1 MHTFHLI
8 LEPKERLQDKK
19 IHTRLSLS
27 SMPPVYNGF
36 IPHHKKFWRNH
47 SLGSGWGGREFGE
60 PLPEYILGEID
71 ILLGESS
78 HFANTLLYAGEQLN
92 NFANDPKFGE
102 RVPYYGELENKH
114 DK

>member
-1 MHTFHLI
+1 MNGSVPI
-8 LEPKERLQDKK
+8 E
-19 IHTRLSLS
+19 LSETIRFNS
-27 SMPPVYNGF
+27 DVAFFARDEN
-36 IPHHKKFWRNH
+36 N
-47 SLGSGWGGREFGE
+47 EFGE

-71 ILLGESS
+71 FLLGESS

>member
-1 MHTFHLI
+1 MY
-8 LEPKERLQDKK
+8 
-19 IHTRLSLS
+19 LSLYDDYLTIEL
-27 SMPPVYNGF
+27 PN
-36 IPHHKKFWRNH
+36 N
-47 SLGSGWGGREFGE
+47 GGREFGE